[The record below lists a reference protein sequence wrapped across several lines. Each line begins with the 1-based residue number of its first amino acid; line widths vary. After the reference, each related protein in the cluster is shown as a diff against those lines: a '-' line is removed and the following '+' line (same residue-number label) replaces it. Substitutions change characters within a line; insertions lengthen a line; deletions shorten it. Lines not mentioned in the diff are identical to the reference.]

1 MRPYFIFFTLI
12 SFSVTGQLIEKIDR
26 DLSAIVTSEQANDYL
41 ANHPSVTGQLFELNS
56 KTDTT
61 DFDKQLILTS
71 PGNLIS
77 FGSEDKKKHFF
88 FKTIETN
95 EVKSFRVQY
104 IFLDGKK
111 LTLQQID
118 SLRKIIL
125 KRINQGEA
133 FAKLAT
139 EHSMD
144 GNAKN
149 GGDLGWFEEGMMRRE
164 FEERIKSK
172 KTGDVFTVDVPSEKW
187 FYVVRN
193 SHNPRVDKKVKVL
206 YIEINSG
213 T

>member
-1 MRPYFIFFTLI
+1 MKPYLIFFTLI
-12 SFSVTGQLIEKIDR
+12 SFSVTGQLIEKTDR
-26 DLSAIVTSEQANDYL
+26 DLSAIVTSEQANEYL

-56 KTDTT
+56 RTDTT

-111 LTLQQID
+111 LTLLQID
-118 SLRKIIL
+118 SLREIIL

-133 FAKLAT
+133 MT
-139 EHSMD
+139 
-144 GNAKN
+144 
-149 GGDLGWFEEGMMRRE
+149 
-164 FEERIKSK
+164 
-172 KTGDVFTVDVPSEKW
+172 
-187 FYVVRN
+187 Y
-193 SHNPRVDKKVKVL
+193 
-206 YIEINSG
+206 
-213 T
+213 